1 MRLLPVSLL
10 FTLFASVVIAEAPEQ
25 RLGAAD
31 IPGEI
36 TPPSSEESVDE
47 RPQPTI
53 FNGVE
58 VPPMPE
64 IDGEKFNTVTKDGY
78 WFVKHHSYATLDLL
92 IFNALTWI

>member
-10 FTLFASVVIAEAPEQ
+10 FTLFTSAVIAEAPEQ

-36 TPPSSEESVDE
+36 TPPTSEESVE
-47 RPQPTI
+47 EGPKPTI

-58 VPPMPE
+58 VPPIPE
-64 IDGEKFNTVTKDGY
+64 IDGEKFSTTVKDGY
-78 WFVKHHSYATLDLL
+78 WFVKHHS
-92 IFNALTWI
+92 